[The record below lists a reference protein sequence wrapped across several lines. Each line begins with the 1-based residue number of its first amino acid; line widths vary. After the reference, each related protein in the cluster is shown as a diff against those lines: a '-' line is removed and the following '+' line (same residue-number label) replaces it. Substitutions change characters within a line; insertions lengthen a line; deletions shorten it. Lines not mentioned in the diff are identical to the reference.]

1 MYCRNGTTPLL
12 RCLRDPF
19 VTNTPWSQGPF
30 SSPGGA
36 VVVHRVDTGAFVVP
50 HVRLRSWLD
59 NFVNAGELRSAEYS
73 ALLTSLE
80 R

>member
-1 MYCRNGTTPLL
+1 M
-12 RCLRDPF
+12 
-19 VTNTPWSQGPF
+19 
-30 SSPGGA
+30 
-36 VVVHRVDTGAFVVP
+36 VVHWADTGTFVVP

-73 ALLTSLE
+73 ALLKSFE